1 MNPSS
6 SNKGAQMPQ
15 CALVVVL
22 GLVLL
27 GPATCL
33 ALNGQQ
39 PSTADS
45 GAEQKKSP
53 GGNPGDESWLVLNEA
68 LKGDDTAK
76 RTEAVAALSVA
87 GPNAPIG
94 VIEKLMQDRESSVRQ
109 AAIVALGE
117 LRSRRSMPKLR
128 RALDDEA
135 AEVSFSAARVLWEM
149 GDRSGRLVLIEVL
162 AGEKGATAGAA
173 HGKVQE
179 FKKKLKNP
187 ASLALFGIK
196 QAGVLG
202 PFGIGLSLAEE
213 LRKDKSASAR
223 ILAADA
229 LATDRDAASG
239 QELEDALADKNW
251 AVRAAAA
258 QALARRNYRHA
269 IPALRDLLTDK
280 NEVVK
285 YTAAAAIVRL
295 TRARYVEKAVRE

>member
-1 MNPSS
+1 
-6 SNKGAQMPQ
+6 
-15 CALVVVL
+15 
-22 GLVLL
+22 
-27 GPATCL
+27 
-33 ALNGQQ
+33 
-39 PSTADS
+39 
-45 GAEQKKSP
+45 
-53 GGNPGDESWLVLNEA
+53 
-68 LKGDDTAK
+68 
-76 RTEAVAALSVA
+76 
-87 GPNAPIG
+87 
-94 VIEKLMQDRESSVRQ
+94 
-109 AAIVALGE
+109 
-117 LRSRRSMPKLR
+117 MPKLR

-173 HGKVQE
+173 QGKVQE

-187 ASLALFGIK
+187 ASLAMFGIK

-258 QALARRNYRHA
+258 HALARRNYRHA